1 MGIVVKNITKE
12 FDNKK
17 VLDDISFSVD
27 EGETLGIVGFSGSG
41 KSTVLK
47 IISGLLYQ
55 NSGEIIATDSKLPS
69 CDHEVPVGDPP
80 LTHNGG
86 GEALYCEKP
95 IKDERNHKNLEDGVD
110 IAMTFQ
116 YSALFDFLTVF
127 ENIAFPLTERKEY
140 RRKYTYK
147 QLREIVAE
155 KLKLVGLEEIE
166 DKYPPEL
173 SGGMQKRVSF
183 ARAIVTNPKII
194 LYDEPTAGLD
204 PVSSTIIEDYIVHLK
219 KELNASCI
227 VVTHQLSTIRRA
239 TDKIIMLYD
248 GRVVFSGTTEEML
261 KGTTPYTKQFVTAS
275 LEGPMDIL
283 HSTE

>member
-1 MGIVVKNITKE
+1 MGIIVKNISKL
-12 FDNKK
+12 FADKK
-17 VLDDISFSVD
+17 VLDNISFSVD

-41 KSTVLK
+41 KSTMLK
-47 IISGLLYQ
+47 VISGLLYQ
-55 NSGEIIATDSKLPS
+55 NEGEIIATNQELPH
-69 CDHEVPVGDPP
+69 CKEETLDNPP
-80 LTHNGG
+80 LTHDSK
-86 GEALYCEKP
+86 GESLYCNVP
-95 IKDERNHKNLEDGVD
+95 IHDDRKNID

-127 ENIAFPLTERKEY
+127 ENIAFPLTERKEF
-140 RRKYTYK
+140 RHKYSEDQLK
-147 QLREIVAE
+147 QIVAE
-155 KLKLVGLEEIE
+155 KLKLVGLEGIE

-204 PVSSTIIEDYIVHLK
+204 PVSSTVIEDYIVHLK
-219 KELNASCI
+219 NELKACCI
-227 VVTHQLSTIRRA
+227 VVTHQLSTIKRA

-248 GRVVFSGTTEEML
+248 GKVVFSGTTEEML
-261 KGTTPYTKQFVTAS
+261 RGTTPYTKQFVSAS
-275 LEGPMDIL
+275 LDGPMDIL